1 MQPEPYFFSV
11 IIPTYAR
18 PKQLAVC
25 LEALAR
31 LNYPRD
37 RFEVIVVDDGSEAP
51 PEPVVKLFRERLS
64 LTLLAQPNSG
74 PACARNTGAWQAKGE
89 FLAFIDDDCAP
100 AAGWLESLAARLTG
114 TRNTIVGGR
123 TINALPHNLFA
134 ATSQLMTD
142 AVYAYYNNDVGRANF
157 FTTNNMAVP
166 AAAFRTLSGFDTSF
180 PFAASEDREFC
191 ERWLRQGYHTAYAP
205 EAIVNHAHDLT
216 FLGFCRQHFIYGRGA
231 LHFHKVRAGR
241 GWEPINPDSNF
252 YFHLFSYPFARS
264 NRRRAL
270 LLEVLFALSY
280 AAYTAGFLWEK
291 IQRTVR
297 GQPGGQAKGKQGG
310 PLGSTRQ
317 TTKSRPST

>member
-1 MQPEPYFFSV
+1 MHTKPYFFSI

-18 PKQLAVC
+18 PKQLAAC
-25 LEALAR
+25 LEAIAR
-31 LNYPRD
+31 LNYPYD

-51 PEPVVKLFRERLS
+51 PEHVVKSFSERLS

-74 PACARNTGAWQAKGE
+74 PASARNTGAWEAKGE
-89 FLAFIDDDCAP
+89 FLAFVDDDCAP
-100 AAGWLESLAARLTG
+100 EAAWLRSLEAHLNG
-114 TRNTIVGGR
+114 TQDTIVGGR
-123 TINALPHNLFA
+123 TINALPDNPFA

-142 AVYAYYNNDVGRANF
+142 AVYAYYNDDVGRANF

-191 ERWLRQGYHTAYAP
+191 ERWLRQGYHTTYVP
-205 EAIVNHAHDLT
+205 EAMVNHAHDLT

-241 GWEPINPDSNF
+241 GWEPLNADSNF
-252 YFHLFSYPFARS
+252 YFHLFSYPFGRS
-264 NRRRAL
+264 LGTRAL
-270 LLEVLFALSY
+270 LFEVLFVLSY
-280 AAYTAGFLWEK
+280 AAYTAGFVWEK

-297 GQPGGQAKGKQGG
+297 GQPGGQAKGNTMR
-310 PLGSTRQ
+310 S
-317 TTKSRPST
+317 SRVYSAEDKK